1 MERIP
6 DLHVFQLQNSEPTRV
21 QFMERHTKSRQS
33 LGAVRVVPSRGP
45 APPTC
50 LGYIENELGLLV
62 FIKDSLQNFAA

>member
-1 MERIP
+1 M
-6 DLHVFQLQNSEPTRV
+6 
-21 QFMERHTKSRQS
+21 
-33 LGAVRVVPSRGP
+33 RVVPSRGP